1 MFLKIILLL
10 TLTPIIELWIL
21 FRIANLTS
29 PGFTVLLVIVTGIIG
44 GVLAKMEGLRVLQQ
58 LQRELQA
65 GRLPAGALL
74 DGAMVLVAG
83 ALLLTP
89 GVITD
94 AVGFSLLAPPWRNIL
109 KKYLKRKLKK
119 MMASGHVRMYKDMGF
134 GPIHRTPPPG
144 APPLENDNDNRDK
157 EGESESHR
165 ERQNE

>member
-1 MFLKIILLL
+1 MLLKIILLL
-10 TLTPIIELWIL
+10 TLTPIVELWIL
-21 FRIANLTS
+21 FRIAGATS

-44 GVLAKMEGLRVLQQ
+44 GILAKMEGLRVLEQ

-65 GRLPAGALL
+65 GQLPAGPLL

-109 KKYLKRKLKK
+109 KKCLKRKLKK
-119 MMASGHVRMYKDMGF
+119 MMASGRVRMYKDMGF

-144 APPLENDNDNRDK
+144 APPLENDNDDE
-157 EGESESHR
+157 EGEHENHR
-165 ERQNE
+165 ERRNQ